1 MVDDPD
7 VPGDFGPLRMI
18 DAAAP
23 DALSHRLTAFAPK
36 GRRRLLAYEPRLPT
50 TDAVAPYLRQIDQ
63 ARMYSN
69 QGPLVRSLQT
79 RLQSSFGLVDGSV
92 VTASSG
98 TAALVAAI
106 MAHAGTATAERPY
119 AVCPAYTFVATAA
132 GASQCGYQPYLADV
146 CEESWTL
153 DPDRLAD
160 HPLLERFGVVI
171 PVSAYGRAIDVAR
184 WAQFQ
189 RDTGVKVVID
199 AAAAIEAVADGAMTC
214 DARVPLALSFHATK
228 AFGCGEGGCVLWP
241 DPALAAKA
249 SQATNFGFM
258 GSRNSQSASL
268 NGKMSEYHAAV
279 ALAELDGWSAKRA
292 DFGRAARAYQAA
304 FAQAGLPAED
314 LLTTPHVAS
323 NYVIHRCTDAATAEA
338 LQSATD
344 LAGVETR
351 FWYGR
356 GLHLHDHLADAP
368 RDALPVTESLS
379 GSLLGLP
386 MGSGLAS
393 AEIARV
399 VAVIKT
405 ERLRTAAVEDVPFPD
420 CASVP
425 ATA

>member
-1 MVDDPD
+1 
-7 VPGDFGPLRMI
+7 
-18 DAAAP
+18 
-23 DALSHRLTAFAPK
+23 
-36 GRRRLLAYEPRLPT
+36 
-50 TDAVAPYLRQIDQ
+50 
-63 ARMYSN
+63 
-69 QGPLVRSLQT
+69 
-79 RLQSSFGLVDGSV
+79 
-92 VTASSG
+92 
-98 TAALVAAI
+98 
-106 MAHAGTATAERPY
+106 
-119 AVCPAYTFVATAA
+119 
-132 GASQCGYQPYLADV
+132 
-146 CEESWTL
+146 
-153 DPDRLAD
+153 
-160 HPLLERFGVVI
+160 
-171 PVSAYGRAIDVAR
+171 
-184 WAQFQ
+184 
-189 RDTGVKVVID
+189 
-199 AAAAIEAVADGAMTC
+199 
-214 DARVPLALSFHATK
+214 
-228 AFGCGEGGCVLWP
+228 
-241 DPALAAKA
+241 AKA